1 MNSNID
7 VLKELEVKNREIY
20 INKLNI
26 DLDNN
31 NEVLLITMDNVINLF
46 SSEVISRILEINN
59 KSGVD
64 EEITK
69 SVSAFYNKLKEEILL
84 LLNNRYQLLKEE
96 IKDINNIDYKE
107 NINKQKDIVINGIRD
122 KYSHLIDKLV
132 DRIEKI
138 NNEPNERIKDYLKIL
153 NYERFINKIKEILNN
168 MNTILYNSY
177 VDSSNKYQELNAK
190 TLNK

>member
-96 IKDINNIDYKE
+96 IKDINNIDYQE

-138 NNEPNERIKDYLKIL
+138 NNEPNERIKDYLKVL

>member
-96 IKDINNIDYKE
+96 IKDINNIDYQE

>member
-1 MNSNID
+1 
-7 VLKELEVKNREIY
+7 
-20 INKLNI
+20 
-26 DLDNN
+26 
-31 NEVLLITMDNVINLF
+31 MDNVINLF

-96 IKDINNIDYKE
+96 IKDINNIDYQE

-138 NNEPNERIKDYLKIL
+138 NNEPNERIKDYLKVL